1 MKQKTYNL
9 SILIPVFN
17 DQEVFEELNQ
27 RLMLALP
34 ALAASFEIE

>member
-1 MKQKTYNL
+1 LRTKIHTL

-17 DQEVFEELNQ
+17 DKEVLDELNH
-27 RLMLALP
+27 RLMLVLP